1 MLIKNYL
8 HQGPRLRIARLNVHY
23 AKETPLLPFAVDDY
37 LLNGLNKEALPYDL
51 ILHTWTTDPTL
62 ILGMQA
68 TRLPYLDQAL
78 AAVEEKTPYQAVVR
92 PAGGLAVI
100 SEPGVVNYTL
110 HLGPH
115 SYSDKLS
122 IDQAYQIKVQLLQD
136 LLAPYQLQLTTG
148 EVSDSYCPGKFDVS
162 LAGKKIAGIAQ
173 RRIGGAIG
181 IFTYLSLYGQQDYR
195 GQVVKNFYQLG
206 KQNQATKTKY
216 PIINPDSM
224 ANLKASLPRLQSTN
238 QVTEALEGV
247 ISQDLGTSFE
257 EIDLAALDQSILN
270 DQVQRMIKR
279 NRRLTKGR

>member
-8 HQGPRLRIARLNVHY
+8 HQGPGLRIARLNVHY
-23 AKETPLLPFAVDDY
+23 TKETPLLPFAVDDY
-37 LLNGLNKEALPYDL
+37 LLNGLNKEALPYGL

-62 ILGMQA
+62 ILGMQD

-115 SYSDKLS
+115 SYPDKLS

-224 ANLKASLPRLQSTN
+224 ANLKASLPKLQSTD

-257 EIDLAALDQSILN
+257 EIDLATLDQKILH

-279 NRRLTKGR
+279 NQCLREGR